1 VTVDQRR
8 LVERARQ
15 GDHDA
20 FAELVHASVARLD
33 TAARLILR
41 DNELARDAVQD
52 GLFRAW
58 RDLRSLRDPDRFDAW
73 VYRLTVNACL
83 DLARRRRRRPM
94 EVEIVEMFGP
104 TIDDPADAIA
114 NRALVDRVMRRLD
127 EQGRSIIVLHYFLG
141 LPLSEVATCVGVP
154 VGTVKSRLNR
164 ALGDMRAEAAEPVA
178 AAPLASGG
186 SVG

>member
-20 FAELVHASVARLD
+20 FAELVRASVARLD

-41 DNELARDAVQD
+41 DNELARDAVQE

-58 RDLRSLRDPDRFDAW
+58 RDLRGLRDLDRFDAW

-94 EVEIVEMFGP
+94 EVEIVELFVP
-104 TIDDPADAIA
+104 ALADHADAVA
-114 NRALVDRVMRRLD
+114 DRALVDRVMQRLD

-141 LPLSEVATCVGVP
+141 LPLSEVATCLGTP
-154 VGTVKSRLNR
+154 LGTVKSRLNR
-164 ALGDMRAEAAEPVA
+164 ALGDMRAEATA
-178 AAPLASGG
+178 AAPAVSLASGG
-186 SVG
+186 IVG

>member
-8 LVERARQ
+8 LVERARE

-20 FAELVHASVARLD
+20 FAELVRASVARLD

-41 DNELARDAVQD
+41 DNELARDAVQE

-58 RDLRSLRDPDRFDAW
+58 RDLRSLRDADRFDAW

-94 EVEIVEMFGP
+94 EVEIVEMFAP
-104 TIDDPADAIA
+104 ILDDPADAVA
-114 NRALVDRVMRRLD
+114 DRALVDRVMRRLD

-141 LPLSEVATCVGVP
+141 LPLSEVATSLGVP
-154 VGTVKSRLNR
+154 VGTVKSRLT
-164 ALGDMRAEAAEPVA
+164 
-178 AAPLASGG
+178 APSATCAPRR
-186 SVG
+186 

>member
-8 LVERARQ
+8 LVERARE

-20 FAELVHASVARLD
+20 FAELVRASVARLD

-41 DNELARDAVQD
+41 DNELARDAVQE

-58 RDLRSLRDPDRFDAW
+58 RDLRSLREAERFDAW

-83 DLARRRRRRPM
+83 DLARRRRRRPI
-94 EVEIVEMFGP
+94 EVEIVEMFAP
-104 TIDDPADAIA
+104 TLDDHADAVA
-114 NRALVDRVMRRLD
+114 DRALVDRVMRRLD

-141 LPLSEVATCVGVP
+141 LPLSEVATALGTP

-164 ALGDMRAEAAEPVA
+164 ALGDMRAEAREAVP
-178 AAPLASGG
+178 APSLASGG
-186 SVG
+186 TVG